1 MLFLT
6 MDTDKL
12 YVYKDFLKDAHERG
26 MKVQALFGDPAMI
39 YDDFS
44 QWTRKVIDDISDY
57 NNDSGMVD
65 EGNAT
70 QEENAIQED
79 NIIQE
84 DNAIQEENNIQVE
97 NAIQVE
103 NESND
108 VSSLFEA
115 VFIFIISII
124 TRESKKK

>member
-1 MLFLT
+1 MNNDNGF
-6 MDTDKL
+6 
-12 YVYKDFLKDAHERG
+12 H
-26 MKVQALFGDPAMI
+26 
-39 YDDFS
+39 S
-44 QWTRKVIDDISDY
+44 ISDY

-84 DNAIQEENNIQVE
+84 DNAIQEEN
-97 NAIQVE
+97 
-103 NESND
+103 ESND

>member
-1 MLFLT
+1 MNNDNGF
-6 MDTDKL
+6 
-12 YVYKDFLKDAHERG
+12 H
-26 MKVQALFGDPAMI
+26 
-39 YDDFS
+39 S
-44 QWTRKVIDDISDY
+44 ISDY

-65 EGNAT
+65 EGNAI
-70 QEENAIQED
+70 QEENAMQEEITIQED
-79 NIIQE
+79 NVM
-84 DNAIQEENNIQVE
+84 QEENTM
-97 NAIQVE
+97 QVE

>member
-1 MLFLT
+1 MYMHFLIIIGS
-6 MDTDKL
+6 DESSNECDL
-12 YVYKDFLKDAHERG
+12 VFDID
-26 MKVQALFGDPAMI
+26 
-39 YDDFS
+39 S
-44 QWTRKVIDDISDY
+44 QRTFYPPPKRLELNNDNGFHSISDY

-84 DNAIQEENNIQVE
+84 DNAIQEENAMQEE